1 MLSDTGKIIIDTVML
16 AGSICALGGAA
27 FKALNVANARPIV
40 GKVGLFLEFAG
51 AYSLTGSA
59 REPQRAVLIK

>member
-1 MLSDTGKIIIDTVML
+1 ML